1 MRLLLI
7 RHGQTPANVLGALDT
22 AAPGPG
28 LTELGRA
35 QAAAIPDA
43 LASERIDAIYVSR
56 LVRTRQ
62 TAAPLARVRDEM
74 HRVVLPGLHE
84 IGAGKLEGR
93 RDKRSIKKYL
103 ETVWA
108 WGSGSLDA
116 RMPGGD
122 DGHEFFG
129 RFDADIARIASDHDA
144 DHDAD
149 ATVAVFSHGAAI
161 RVWSAA
167 RAGNISPEFPGRT
180 HLDNTGVVILR
191 GSPGAGWTMESF
203 AGEPIGGSSLGDA
216 SAHDVTGD
224 SLPQAE

>member
-35 QAAAIPDA
+35 QAAAIPEA
-43 LASERIDAIYVSR
+43 LAGERIDGIYASR
-56 LVRTRQ
+56 LVRTQQ
-62 TAAPLARVRDEM
+62 TAAPLARVNGEM
-74 HRVVLPGLHE
+74 HRVVLPGIHE
-84 IGAGKLEGR
+84 IEAGRLEGR
-93 RDKRSIKKYL
+93 RDKRSIKTYM

-116 RMPGGD
+116 QMPGGG
-122 DGHEFFG
+122 DGHEFYG
-129 RFDADIARIASDHDA
+129 RFDADIARIAAEHDA
-144 DHDAD
+144 AHHPD

-167 RAGNISPEFPGRT
+167 RARNIPPEFPGRT
-180 HLDNTGVVILR
+180 HLDNTGVVVLV
-191 GSPGAGWTMESF
+191 GSPIEGWVMESF
-203 AGEPIGGSSLGDA
+203 AGDPVGGAALEDP
-216 SAHDVTGD
+216 SAADPTGN
-224 SLPQAE
+224 